1 SLFPFQTCRER
12 LEGRQASSGRETQG
26 RQSEAQ
32 ARSSTSGGHRCYG
45 CLRKAVE
52 VKELTESLELV
63 KVRSRAAVDRCN
75 ALTVD
80 LERGRED
87 SRQLESS
94 LEEAKSESFRVQASL
109 HELERENVVLRAQAA
124 ERASSSAAAALLQ
137 SLAAAAPAP
146 ATATA
151 AEGGGMGTEQG
162 GGAVPPVDEGLGT
175 AFVRRR
181 LEDACAKAVFAQ
193 RALDPERGLLRMG
206 DELGAGGH
214 GTVHQAVDPT
224 TGKRYAVKTA
234 NDEEGKACLKEEA
247 KNLIRLGPHEGVVEV
262 EAIIDKDDCLA
273 IAMELG
279 QSDLQRAM
287 FSNEHA
293 PADLLR

>member
-12 LEGRQASSGRETQG
+12 LEDRQASSGRKTQG
-26 RQSEAQ
+26 RQSDAQ

-45 CLRKAVE
+45 CLQKAVE

-94 LEEAKSESFRVQASL
+94 LKEAKSEFLRVQASL
-109 HELERENVVLRAQAA
+109 HELERENVVLRAHAA

-137 SLAAAAPAP
+137 SLAAAAPAAGIAAAVAAA

-151 AEGGGMGTEQG
+151 AEGGGTGTEQG
-162 GGAVPPVDEGLGT
+162 GAAVPPVDEGLET

-214 GTVHQAVDPT
+214 GTVHRAVDPT

-279 QSDLQRAM
+279 
-287 FSNEHA
+287 
-293 PADLLR
+293 

>member
-1 SLFPFQTCRER
+1 SSFPFQTCRKR
-12 LEGRQASSGRETQG
+12 LEGQQARSGRKIQG

-32 ARSSTSGGHRCYG
+32 ARPSASGGHRCHG
-45 CLRKAVE
+45 CLKKSVE

-63 KVRSRAAVDRCN
+63 KVRSRAAVDHCN

-94 LEEAKSESFRVQASL
+94 LEEAKSEILRVQASL
-109 HELERENVVLRAQAA
+109 HELERENVVLRAHAA

-137 SLAAAAPAP
+137 SLAGAAPA
-146 ATATA
+146 A
-151 AEGGGMGTEQG
+151 AEGGGMVPEQDG
-162 GGAVPPVDEGLGT
+162 AAVPPVDEGLGT
-175 AFVRRR
+175 TFVRRR

-262 EAIIDKDDCLA
+262 EAIMDKDDSLA

>member
-1 SLFPFQTCRER
+1 
-12 LEGRQASSGRETQG
+12 
-26 RQSEAQ
+26 
-32 ARSSTSGGHRCYG
+32 
-45 CLRKAVE
+45 
-52 VKELTESLELV
+52 
-63 KVRSRAAVDRCN
+63 
-75 ALTVD
+75 
-80 LERGRED
+80 
-87 SRQLESS
+87 
-94 LEEAKSESFRVQASL
+94 
-109 HELERENVVLRAQAA
+109 
-124 ERASSSAAAALLQ
+124 
-137 SLAAAAPAP
+137 
-146 ATATA
+146 
-151 AEGGGMGTEQG
+151 MGTEQG

-247 KNLIRLGPHEGVVEV
+247 KNLIRLGPHEGVVEM

>member
-1 SLFPFQTCRER
+1 SVFPCQTCRER
-12 LEGRQASSGRETQG
+12 LEGQQASSGREIQG

-32 ARSSTSGGHRCYG
+32 ARSSTSGGHRCHG
-45 CLRKAVE
+45 CLQKAVE

-63 KVRSRAAVDRCN
+63 RVRSRAAVDRCN

-80 LERGRED
+80 LERGRVD

-94 LEEAKSESFRVQASL
+94 LEEAKSEFFRVQASL
-109 HELERENVVLRAQAA
+109 HELESENVVLRAQAA
-124 ERASSSAAAALLQ
+124 ERASSSAAAALLR
-137 SLAAAAPAP
+137 SLAVSRAAAPA
-146 ATATA
+146 AATA
-151 AEGGGMGTEQG
+151 AEGGEMGTEQG
-162 GGAVPPVDEGLGT
+162 GAAVPPVDEGLGT

-181 LEDACAKAVFAQ
+181 LEDACAKAAFAQ

-247 KNLIRLGPHEGVVEV
+247 KNLIR
-262 EAIIDKDDCLA
+262 
-273 IAMELG
+273 
-279 QSDLQRAM
+279 
-287 FSNEHA
+287 
-293 PADLLR
+293 